1 MHTYAVVIPPRLR
14 HEPIEQ
20 VPTTTVYLRRRLLV
34 GVVLLAIVVAV
45 FFGAGNVL
53 ANRGG
58 APASTS
64 TVRPGSTYVAQ
75 PGDTMWSIAS
85 THRGQSG
92 QSSYV
97 DALVELNGGAS
108 LQVGQVVLLP

>member
-1 MHTYAVVIPPRLR
+1 MHTYAVVVPARLR
-14 HEPIEQ
+14 HEPAEP

-34 GVVLLAIVVAV
+34 GMVLLAVVVAV
-45 FFGAGNVL
+45 FFGAGSVL

-64 TVRPGSTYVAQ
+64 AVRPASSYVAQ
-75 PGDTMWSIAS
+75 PGDTMWSIAAS
-85 THRGQSG
+85 HRGSSG
-92 QSSYV
+92 QSDYV
-97 DALVELNGGAS
+97 DALVELNGGAA